1 MLVCTE
7 GKERTLTEFRV
18 LLESAGFT
26 EVRGHI
32 TGAPLDA
39 VFAVKP

>member
-26 EVRGHI
+26 DVRGHI
-32 TGAPLDA
+32 TGTPLDA
-39 VFAVKP
+39 IFALKP